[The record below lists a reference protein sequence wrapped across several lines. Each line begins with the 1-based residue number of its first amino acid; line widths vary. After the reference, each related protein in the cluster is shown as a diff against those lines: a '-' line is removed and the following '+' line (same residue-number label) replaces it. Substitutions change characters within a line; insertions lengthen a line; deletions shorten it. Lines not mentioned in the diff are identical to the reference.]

1 MAQRFEVQLLSPK
14 EYEDVVR
21 SDPRYLS
28 AYESMGFADPRAG
41 KAFVRNTH
49 WRELNAYL
57 INHEFEHLLNPE
69 DGADKDESG
78 IYHKRGS
85 QIWSNVVRAAS
96 VAAAPFTGG
105 LSLLASPA
113 FDVGSAVVR
122 GERAVGKT
130 ALASGARTLG
140 AAALPVFGPVGGGI
154 GAGLGEFGGSKIQ
167 GASTGQALQQ
177 GALMGVTAGVTSA
190 AAKPLMQVFRGAPA
204 TPGGALPAPQ
214 QVGQLGS
221 ASPMAS
227 FQSAPSGALTP
238 GGGAT
243 GRLAPGGLTP
253 STFKFNLGGSPT
265 ITQGSTPFEARQLL
279 GLAQPALS
287 AFSSPV
293 VNQATASAAGGSPTA
308 SPYAPGLGITGPTS
322 IAGAPPGTSP
332 LSAFSTPQSPGGQ
345 PQNPPLPDA
354 IPASGQNP
362 ATSGIPGQPQ
372 ASQQPTGLQAI
383 QQLLKGG
390 ATGAAGAG
398 LFQSLGVSQQQ
409 LEEAARV
416 AVGTGIASAP
426 FAGVGPQVQPMPDL
440 NTLPGVQ
447 AFGQDVRGKLTDLT
461 GRAQK
466 LQDLQLPTDIQSSVD
481 REFNRFE
488 DDVTKQFKLFR
499 PGADLATDTGYRDA
513 IMQVR
518 QTKAEANA
526 RARLEFID
534 VARNNLLA
542 ELNVSQQMF
551 PFLAELT
558 ALEPY
563 SVAQRTGL
571 SLAEANQFREIMG
584 MLGVGVATNAFSPMS
599 RFGQQQPTQ
608 QQSR

>member
-1 MAQRFEVQLLSPK
+1 MAQRFEVQLLSPN
-14 EYEDVVR
+14 EYEDVVL

-28 AYESMGFADPRAG
+28 AYESMGFADPRTG
-41 KAFVRNTH
+41 KAFVRNTR

-57 INHEFEHLLNPE
+57 ITHEFEHLLNPE
-69 DGADKDESG
+69 NGADKDESG

-85 QIWSNVVRAAS
+85 QIWSNVARAVS

-140 AAALPVFGPVGGGI
+140 AAALPVFGPVGGGV
-154 GAGLGEFGGSKIQ
+154 GAGLGEFAGSKIQ
-167 GASTGQALQQ
+167 GASTVQALQQ
-177 GALMGVTAGVTSA
+177 GVRTGVTAGVASA
-190 AAKPLMQVFRGAPA
+190 AAKPLMQAFRGAPATPGGAPA

-227 FQSAPSGALTP
+227 FQGAQSGALTSGGGTAGRLASGGLNRFSTPVLNPRLAAAAGASQFASPFSPGLGVTDPVSAGGAAPGVFAAFQAAQSPTQAP
-238 GGGAT
+238 GGG
-243 GRLAPGGLTP
+243 G
-253 STFKFNLGGSPT
+253 
-265 ITQGSTPFEARQLL
+265 
-279 GLAQPALS
+279 QPP
-287 AFSSPV
+287 PV
-293 VNQATASAAGGSPTA
+293 P
-308 SPYAPGLGITGPTS
+308 
-322 IAGAPPGTSP
+322 GAP
-332 LSAFSTPQSPGGQ
+332 QQ
-345 PQNPPLPDA
+345 DPPLPGVL
-354 IPASGQNP
+354 PASGQNP
-362 ATSGIPGQPQ
+362 ATSGIPGQPLQ
-372 ASQQPTGLQAI
+372 PTTQQTTGLQAI
-383 QQLLKGG
+383 QQLLKSG
-390 ATGAAGAG
+390 ATGAAGTG
-398 LFQSLGVSQQQ
+398 LFQSLGISQQQ

-513 IMQVR
+513 IMEVR

-526 RARLEFID
+526 MARMKFID

-571 SLAEANQFREIMG
+571 SLAEANQFRAIMG
-584 MLGVGVATNAFSPMS
+584 MLGVGVATNDFSPLS
-599 RFGQQQPTQ
+599 RFGQQQTQ
-608 QQSR
+608 QQSP